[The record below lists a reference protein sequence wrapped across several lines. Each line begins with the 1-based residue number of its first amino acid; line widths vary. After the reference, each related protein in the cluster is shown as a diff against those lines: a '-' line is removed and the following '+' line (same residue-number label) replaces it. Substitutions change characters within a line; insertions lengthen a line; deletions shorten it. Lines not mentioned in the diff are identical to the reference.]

1 MKKFD
6 LGQTI
11 QTVANIGVLAGL
23 IFLAVEARQNQS
35 SIDED
40 AQLNTLESFNEFR
53 NFIANS
59 EQLSEI
65 WLKGLAGD
73 GLTPTEALRFGYIC
87 LDYLMLFATNYSRFE
102 TQERQAAQQQLV
114 SVLQRQFK
122 ESPGLEKCWDQQ
134 KAAIVGFEYGALVDA
149 MENGR

>member
-11 QTVANIGVLAGL
+11 QIVANVGVLAGL
-23 IFLAVEARQNQS
+23 IFLAVQVTQNQS

-53 NFIANS
+53 NFIAES

-73 GLTPTEALRFGYIC
+73 KLTPTESLRFGYVC
-87 LDYLMLFATNYSRFE
+87 LDYLFLFATNYSRFE
-102 TQERQAAQQQLV
+102 AQERRAAQQQLV

-122 ESPGLEKCWDQQ
+122 ESPGLERCWEQQ
-134 KAAIVGFEYGALVDA
+134 KATIVGFEYGALVDA
-149 MENGR
+149 IESGQ